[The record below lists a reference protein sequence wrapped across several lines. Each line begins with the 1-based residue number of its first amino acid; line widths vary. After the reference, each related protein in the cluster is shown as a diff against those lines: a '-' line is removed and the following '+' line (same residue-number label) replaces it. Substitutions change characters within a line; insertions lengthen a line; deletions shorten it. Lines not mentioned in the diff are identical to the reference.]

1 MLSHLCRSCFRALR
15 RFVDELYVKLEG
27 HGPYSTRDPIARTS
41 YYLWPFHKPAS
52 VPVSRIA
59 FGHRISQFDK
69 DAVCRYFWTARSG
82 RCSRIASMRTRSGP
96 IHVTSTRRP
105 RRIACHISPLSGRL
119 MNRVSEPSQRV
130 SSDPSECS
138 AETQKDIS

>member
-1 MLSHLCRSCFRALR
+1 MSADAEPPLPLVLSRVR

-27 HGPYSTRDPIARTS
+27 HGPYSTRDPIAQTS

-69 DAVCRYFWTARSG
+69 DAVNLQIFLDGSIRQVLAHREHENSFWTN
-82 RCSRIASMRTRSGP
+82 
-96 IHVTSTRRP
+96 P
-105 RRIACHISPLSGRL
+105 RDEHAK
-119 MNRVSEPSQRV
+119 
-130 SSDPSECS
+130 
-138 AETQKDIS
+138 A